1 MIKDLETHFC
11 INAIKLNEFD
21 TMYKISSNMNG
32 LTFHEALLDIM
43 ETNEKICFCIIS
55 AVDAYREKIKPG
67 TRPDFRQTNEE

>member
-43 ETNEKICFCIIS
+43 ETNEKIGR
-55 AVDAYREKIKPG
+55 AHV
-67 TRPDFRQTNEE
+67 